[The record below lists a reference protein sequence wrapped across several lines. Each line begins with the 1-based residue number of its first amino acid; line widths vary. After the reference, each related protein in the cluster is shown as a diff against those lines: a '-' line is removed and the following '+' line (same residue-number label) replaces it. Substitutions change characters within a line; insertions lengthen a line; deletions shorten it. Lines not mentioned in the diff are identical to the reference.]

1 MGNQVEKE
9 LMQISIAG
17 ISNKSSGFTLIE
29 LLIVLF
35 MISIFTIFVIPRF
48 SHVGEGNLNHSARRL
63 SWTIKQLF
71 NEAALSSM
79 EHRIIYNLEQ
89 GSYRATILE
98 TDGRILPVERFPEE
112 IKLKSGIRFMDVTIA
127 GRGTFSNG
135 EVVARILPSGWLEET
150 MVHFAGEDNKIL
162 TLLINP
168 LTGHSES
175 YDGYRELGFNQTAL
189 GY

>member
-1 MGNQVEKE
+1 
-9 LMQISIAG
+9 MQISIAG
-17 ISNKSSGFTLIE
+17 ISNKSSGFTLVE

-35 MISIFTIFVIPRF
+35 MVSIFTIFVIPRF
-48 SHVGEGNLNHSARRL
+48 SHIGEGNLNHSARRL

-79 EHRIIYNLEQ
+79 EHRIIYDLDR

-98 TDGRILPVERFPEE
+98 PDGRVLPVERFPEE
-112 IKLKSGIRFMDVTIA
+112 IKLKQGIRFMDVTIA

-150 MVHFAGEDNKIL
+150 IVHFVGDNDKIL
-162 TLLINP
+162 TLQINP
-168 LTGHSES
+168 LTGHSET
-175 YDGYRELGFNQTAL
+175 YDGYREFGFAQTVP